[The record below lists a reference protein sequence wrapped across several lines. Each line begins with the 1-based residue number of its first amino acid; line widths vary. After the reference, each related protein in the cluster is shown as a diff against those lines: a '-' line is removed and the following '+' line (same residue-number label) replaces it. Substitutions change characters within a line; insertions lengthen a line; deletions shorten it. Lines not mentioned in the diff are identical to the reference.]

1 MFEKFLALSPNGKAV
16 GFDPTTTGSN
26 PVRAV
31 HSKAMAFSRS
41 GACINSVLSYRRIQQ
56 IFLASVFY
64 GFLLRKNSSSNFVRM
79 V

>member
-16 GFDPTTTGSN
+16 GFDPTITGSS

-31 HSKAMAFSRS
+31 QTKAMTFSRS
-41 GACINSVLSYRRIQQ
+41 DSVLSYRRIQQ
-56 IFLASVFY
+56 LILATVFY
-64 GFLLRKNSSSNFVRM
+64 IFSLGKNSSSNFVRM